1 MSYLEILCNNTD
13 NKRINLPKVDYPP
26 DISIKIKTMNELEY
40 NNIADMLNM
49 ICKRPKMYFE
59 NPTINNMFRFLDGY
73 YMSEVIHTP
82 EEERMKCEKREE
94 LFWNSFY
101 KFLANKYNKE
111 IVNKNISSYYII
123 EDMLKEI
130 SANKEDNFELFVDN
144 FNEFYRKNINL
155 REI

>member
-1 MSYLEILCNNTD
+1 M
-13 NKRINLPKVDYPP
+13 NK
-26 DISIKIKTMNELEY
+26 LEY

-82 EEERMKCEKREE
+82 EEERIKCEKREE

-111 IVNKNISSYYII
+111 IVNKQNIPSQNRENPLLWLLDKII
-123 EDMLKEI
+123 KFI
-130 SANKEDNFELFVDN
+130 VKLFR
-144 FNEFYRKNINL
+144 RKK
-155 REI
+155 

>member
-1 MSYLEILCNNTD
+1 M
-13 NKRINLPKVDYPP
+13 NK
-26 DISIKIKTMNELEY
+26 LEY

-82 EEERMKCEKREE
+82 EEERIKCEKREA

-101 KFLANKYNKE
+101 KFLANNYNKE

-130 SANKEDNFELFVDN
+130 SVNEEDNFELFVDN
-144 FNEFYRKNINL
+144 FNEFYRKNSI
-155 REI
+155 

>member
-1 MSYLEILCNNTD
+1 
-13 NKRINLPKVDYPP
+13 
-26 DISIKIKTMNELEY
+26 MNELEY

-82 EEERMKCEKREE
+82 EKDRMERNKRDE

-101 KFLANKYNKE
+101 KFLTNKYNKE
-111 IVNKNISSYYII
+111 IVNKNISSYYLI

-130 SANKEDNFELFVDN
+130 SENKEDNFELFVDN

>member
-1 MSYLEILCNNTD
+1 
-13 NKRINLPKVDYPP
+13 
-26 DISIKIKTMNELEY
+26 MNELEY

-130 SANKEDNFELFVDN
+130 SVNKEDNFELFVDN
-144 FNEFYRKNINL
+144 FNEFYCKNINL

>member
-1 MSYLEILCNNTD
+1 M
-13 NKRINLPKVDYPP
+13 NK
-26 DISIKIKTMNELEY
+26 LEY
-40 NNIADMLNM
+40 NNIADILNM
-49 ICKRPKMYFE
+49 MCKRPKMYFE

-82 EEERMKCEKREE
+82 EKDRMERNKRDE

-101 KFLANKYNKE
+101 KFLTNKYNKE
-111 IVNKNISSYYII
+111 IVNKNISSYYLI

-130 SANKEDNFELFVDN
+130 SENKEDNFELFVDN

>member
-1 MSYLEILCNNTD
+1 M
-13 NKRINLPKVDYPP
+13 NK
-26 DISIKIKTMNELEY
+26 LEY

-82 EEERMKCEKREE
+82 EKDRMERNKRDE

-101 KFLANKYNKE
+101 KFLTNKYNKE

>member
-1 MSYLEILCNNTD
+1 M
-13 NKRINLPKVDYPP
+13 NK
-26 DISIKIKTMNELEY
+26 LEY
-40 NNIADMLNM
+40 NNIADILNM
-49 ICKRPKMYFE
+49 MCKRPKMYFE

-82 EEERMKCEKREE
+82 EKDRMERNKRDE

-101 KFLANKYNKE
+101 KFLTNKYNKE

>member
-1 MSYLEILCNNTD
+1 
-13 NKRINLPKVDYPP
+13 
-26 DISIKIKTMNELEY
+26 
-40 NNIADMLNM
+40 
-49 ICKRPKMYFE
+49 
-59 NPTINNMFRFLDGY
+59 
-73 YMSEVIHTP
+73 
-82 EEERMKCEKREE
+82 MKCEKREE

>member
-1 MSYLEILCNNTD
+1 
-13 NKRINLPKVDYPP
+13 
-26 DISIKIKTMNELEY
+26 MNELEY
-40 NNIADMLNM
+40 NNTADMLNM

-130 SANKEDNFELFVDN
+130 SVNKEDNFELFVDN
-144 FNEFYRKNINL
+144 FNEFYCKNINL

>member
-1 MSYLEILCNNTD
+1 
-13 NKRINLPKVDYPP
+13 
-26 DISIKIKTMNELEY
+26 MNELEY

-82 EEERMKCEKREE
+82 EEERMKCEKRKE

-111 IVNKNISSYYII
+111 IVNKNISSYYLI

-130 SANKEDNFELFVDN
+130 SENKEDNFELFVDN